1 MFDKVT
7 IKAMIFLLVILL
19 VTCVLMVPSQIDGFL
34 GMPKLN
40 KQQCN
45 LECQNKIM
53 KEQHAAKMAATTP
66 PTQKP
71 TIQAKAQTPTQR
83 PAQAPTQRPAQ
94 APTQRPAQAQP
105 QRPAQAPTQKPK

>member
-19 VTCVLMVPSQIDGFL
+19 VTCVLMAPSRIDTFL

-45 LECQNKIM
+45 LECQNAKM
-53 KEQHAAKMAATTP
+53 KAEHAAKMAATTP
-66 PTQKP
+66 PTPRP
-71 TIQAKAQTPTQR
+71 TIQAKAQTQTQRPAQTPTQR
-83 PAQAPTQRPAQ
+83 PAQAPTQRPTQ
-94 APTQRPAQAQP
+94 APT